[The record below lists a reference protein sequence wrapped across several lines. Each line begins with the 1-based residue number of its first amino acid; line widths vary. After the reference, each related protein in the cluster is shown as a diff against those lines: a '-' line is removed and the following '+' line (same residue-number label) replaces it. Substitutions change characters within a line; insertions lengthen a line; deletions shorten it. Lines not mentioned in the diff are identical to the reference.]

1 MKNLLV
7 FILIFICLFC
17 LNLNSS
23 NTLYELF
30 SGSADVSCLITD
42 NEISSANSSVKS
54 GNSYIN
60 YLTKGNDFLLK
71 NSQSKVYGETVIFN
85 NENLQFV
92 IKKLQLNIVSFV
104 KQNNVI
110 ELLGYT
116 NKLNN
121 FVLVNNNLVNI
132 QIVVLNN
139 KMVVGYPLIL
149 QGF

>member
-23 NTLYELF
+23 NTLCELF
-30 SGSADVSCLITD
+30 SGSADVSCLITN

-60 YLTKGNDFLLK
+60 YLRKENDFLLK

-92 IKKLQLNIVSFV
+92 IKKLQLNVISFV

-139 KMVVGYPLIL
+139 KMVVGHPLIL

>member
-42 NEISSANSSVKS
+42 NEISSAKSSVKS

-60 YLTKGNDFLLK
+60 YLTKENDFLLK

-139 KMVVGYPLIL
+139 KMVVGHPLIL